1 MYEWW
6 FCHLSYGHR
15 DIDSILT
22 LLRNILKSFILCR
35 LEYGRTCKD
44 IGCLSSEKCEIV
56 EDSCSWNQQKGQ
68 QCGTYPTCKRTG
80 APSVPGN
87 YINDSRYA
95 STHVIHSVR
104 SRYHFH
110 SNAQMSIHAKWFE
123 LLTHSHAQIGIANKQ
138 TKTYSM
144 LCSLNEGVRPHTGT
158 QYMSTLHAQF
168 LTTKW
173 HQSTHSLFINNT
185 ILSISLNSYTHGSHQ
200 AKLYFYYSMQVYIWI
215 QRPIIRTSIMTIHVQ
230 RTAAT
235 QITIRQHII
244 HLRATT
250 VVMAFHRRLSTPIKY
265 SAIQIVNHNR
275 INRGTICQFSQI
287 QRRTDRMDSRHCIH
301 KCLNSIQINSTA
313 EAVAA
318 AAIRTATIRI
328 HFSNRL
334 HSAINL
340 LEDRSYHIDRQH
352 VSPVFWINSC
362 TINKAD
368 DDRIRHPCMTLC
380 DLMSYSW
387 LVRFVRYGCIVATSR
402 WPHH

>member
-1 MYEWW
+1 M
-6 FCHLSYGHR
+6 S
-15 DIDSILT
+15 
-22 LLRNILKSFILCR
+22 
-35 LEYGRTCKD
+35 
-44 IGCLSSEKCEIV
+44 KCPFMLN
-56 EDSCSWNQQKGQ
+56 DL
-68 QCGTYPTCKRTG
+68 
-80 APSVPGN
+80 N
-87 YINDSRYA
+87 YWLIRMHKLVSQ
-95 STHVIHSVR
+95 T
-104 SRYHFH
+104 
-110 SNAQMSIHAKWFE
+110 
-123 LLTHSHAQIGIANKQ
+123 NKQ
-138 TKTYSM
+138 KPIV
-144 LCSLNEGVRPHTGT
+144 CSLNEGLRPHTGT
-158 QYMSTLHAQF
+158 QYMSTLQAQF
-168 LTTKW
+168 STTKW

-250 VVMAFHRRLSTPIKY
+250 VVMASHRRLSTPIKY

-287 QRRTDRMDSRHCIH
+287 QRRTDRMGSRHCIH
-301 KCLNSIQINSTA
+301 KCPNSIQINSTA

-318 AAIRTATIRI
+318 IRTATIRI
-328 HFSNRL
+328 HISNRL

-340 LEDRSYHIDRQH
+340 LEDRSCHIDRQH
-352 VSPVFWINSC
+352 VSPVCWINSC

-368 DDRIRHPCMTLC
+368 DDRTRHPCMTLC
-380 DLMSYSW
+380 DLMSFSW
-387 LVRFVRYGCIVATSR
+387 LVRFVRYGCIVATTR